1 MDVNPFAV
9 DEFAN
14 TLNDALSMP
23 EAEQERRMRALRQR
37 VEEHTIYDW
46 AAKVIQAAW
55 RMSEAA
61 A

>member
-1 MDVNPFAV
+1 VLHQAL
-9 DEFAN
+9 
-14 TLNDALSMP
+14 TLP
-23 EAEQERRMRALRQR
+23 EGEQERRMRALRTR

-46 AAKVIQAAW
+46 AAQVIQAAW